1 MASTDADT
9 EVGAVLVVHELY
21 GGDGNDQISSM
32 VTYSVLNES
41 GSAGDI
47 TNKLDGGLGDDVL
60 FASSKAVRG
69 SVGHRSLFGGAGNDS
84 LRVEAG
90 TGNTLDGGAGCD
102 TLFGGSGADRFDFSK
117 AVGTDHVYNF
127 DGADSIR
134 ISGYGAALDEFA
146 DLHLSVSGGD
156 THIDLS
162 ASVAGAGEI
171 ILQDVSHVAA
181 DDFLFA

>member
-1 MASTDADT
+1 
-9 EVGAVLVVHELY
+9 VVWFGFGLALISQELY
-21 GGDGNDQISSM
+21 GGDGNDQLSATASY
-32 VTYSVLNES
+32 VPET
-41 GSAGDI
+41 GSTNDIASDI
-47 TNKLDGGLGDDVL
+47 TNILDGGYGDDIL
-60 FASSKAVRG
+60 FASAKAVRG
-69 SVGHRSLFGGAGNDS
+69 VGRSSLFGGAGNDS

-90 TGNTLDGGAGCD
+90 TSNTLEGGLGND

-127 DGADSIR
+127 DTADSIR
-134 ISGYGAALDEFA
+134 IRGYGAALDEFA

-171 ILQDVSHVAA
+171 IMHGVSHVAA
-181 DDFLFA
+181 DDFVFV

>member
-1 MASTDADT
+1 
-9 EVGAVLVVHELY
+9 VF
-21 GGDGNDQISSM
+21 
-32 VTYSVLNES
+32 NES

-69 SVGHRSLFGGAGNDS
+69 SVGHSSLFGGAGNDS

-90 TGNTLDGGAGCD
+90 ISNTLDGGAGND

-117 AVGTDHVYNF
+117 AVGADHVYNF
-127 DGADSIR
+127 DGPDIIR
-134 ISGYGAALDEFA
+134 VTGYGAALDGFA

-171 ILQDVSHVAA
+171 ILHEVTEVAA
-181 DDFLFA
+181 DDFVFV